1 MALGELIEESRG
13 KTTNERVLDVD
24 PPKVVTSFKMEG
36 NFKGTLCTE
45 IGSYTAVLGEGGILQ
60 GEGYGIITS
69 KDGQGM
75 ATWKGQ
81 EKSVSVAQY
90 SLKYLQQLRE
100 ENCQISITWWECLNT
115 RLTKTEIAPLKPGN
129 GNRQRPRLLNPLTNF
144 TV

>member
-13 KTTNERVLDVD
+13 KTTNEGVLDVD

-45 IGSYTAVLGEGGILQ
+45 IGSRACSWRGGILQ

-81 EKSVSVAQY
+81 GIGKVYWSRKSQFP
-90 SLKYLQQLRE
+90 
-100 ENCQISITWWECLNT
+100 WLN
-115 RLTKTEIAPLKPGN
+115 IP
-129 GNRQRPRLLNPLTNF
+129 
-144 TV
+144 